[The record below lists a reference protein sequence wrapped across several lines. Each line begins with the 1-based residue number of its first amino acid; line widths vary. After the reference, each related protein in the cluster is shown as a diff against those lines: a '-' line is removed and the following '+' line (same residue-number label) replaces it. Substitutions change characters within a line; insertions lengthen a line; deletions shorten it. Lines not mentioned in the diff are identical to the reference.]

1 MVILSER
8 LIDTKRFVVV
18 SCDSS
23 EAEERPT
30 ENICDGSVCV
40 YSDNGEITR
49 FNELTGT
56 WKEGS

>member
-8 LIDTKRFVVV
+8 LIDTKRFIVI

-23 EAEERPT
+23 EAAERPT

-40 YSDNGEITR
+40 YSDNNKITR

>member
-8 LIDTKRFVVV
+8 LIDTKKFIVI

-23 EAEERPT
+23 EAAERPT

-40 YSDNGEITR
+40 FSDNGKFTR
-49 FNELTGT
+49 FNELTGE
-56 WKEGS
+56 WKEDS